1 MNRSLYKTL
10 AALLW
15 LGPVVVWLRYRELWE
30 QLPPRMATHFNAAG
44 VANGWMTKEMSLNYS
59 VGFVALLAG
68 IFSVV
73 LFVMLQKYELTK
85 FSWTLLAFFH
95 AEIWTFVY
103 LMNSL
108 AEFNLNHTP
117 LAIAPLPIVSAV
129 GVLVLLLVGVMEKRG
144 TGFEQSEIIAEE
156 VHSGRRLTLL
166 FLIPVVVLAP
176 ISMAIPLPVVRL
188 AMSVV
193 AVIMLGVFAMAW
205 DGFHY
210 YFTRH
215 GVEIRTLGFRLK
227 SIPLLQIKS
236 YDVASWN
243 PLRGLGIRGVGNRK
257 AYIWGLRGVRVQ
269 MYDGEIFLGA
279 DNPQRIVRDLNAIKG
294 WTDPAGGSGFGVKKN
309 L

>member
-1 MNRSLYKTL
+1 MNRSLYQSL
-10 AALLW
+10 VALLW
-15 LGPVVVWLRYRELWE
+15 LGPLVVWLRYRELWE
-30 QLPPRMATHFNAAG
+30 QLPARMATHFNVAG
-44 VANGWMTKEMSLNYS
+44 VANGWMTREVSLDYS

-68 IFSVV
+68 VFSVV
-73 LFVMLQKYELTK
+73 LFLMLRKYELTK
-85 FSWTLLAFFH
+85 LSWTLLAFFH
-95 AEIWTFVY
+95 AETWTFVY

-108 AEFNLNHTP
+108 VEFNLNHTP
-117 LAIAPLPIVSAV
+117 LAIAPLPIVSAI
-129 GVLVLLLVGVMEKRG
+129 GALVLLLVAVMEKRG
-144 TGFEQSEIIAEE
+144 TSFEHSEIIAEE

-166 FLIPVVVLAP
+166 FLIPVLILAP
-176 ISMAIPLPVVRL
+176 ISMAIPLPAVRL
-188 AMSVV
+188 AMSVT

-243 PLRGLGIRGVGNRK
+243 PLRGLGIRGIGNRK
-257 AYIWGLRGVRVQ
+257 AYIWGSSGVRVQ

-279 DNPQRIVRDLNAIKG
+279 DDPQRIVRDLDAIR
-294 WTDPAGGSGFGVKKN
+294 GFQN
-309 L
+309 P